1 MLLSL
6 VYFILF
12 KRLHLSGQPN
22 PINLGKKSQHLII
35 ECNFI
40 EHLNC
45 GQAKQ
50 IHSEST
56 QRSEVEYKCCRA
68 YLWKHVVIF
77 LRFLSNF

>member
-1 MLLSL
+1 MG
-6 VYFILF
+6 
-12 KRLHLSGQPN
+12 KQK
-22 PINLGKKSQHLII
+22 PINLGKKNQHLIV

-45 GQAKQ
+45 GQEKQ
-50 IHSEST
+50 IHSVPAQCSG
-56 QRSEVEYKCCRA
+56 VEYKRCRA